1 MYYNGL
7 QCNLGLI
14 LRVRLVISWILTLRV
29 ELIQI
34 ALQAIHLEFSFF
46 LTLLLNLYFSTVT
59 LTLLH
64 DKTDWDCFYHY
75 NVSMWTFSSFLA
87 TKLAPRYVAHISVVQ
102 WCCYGNC
109 RVSAVKGQT
118 YSQCCTHGTWSLLK
132 FTEVYW
138 SLAWEEHFIA
148 SFL

>member
-7 QCNLGLI
+7 QCKFWLI
-14 LRVRLVISWILTLRV
+14 LRVRLVISWILTLPV
-29 ELIQI
+29 ELISNCT
-34 ALQAIHLEFSFF
+34 ASYTFRVLF
-46 LTLLLNLYFSTVT
+46 LSYVRYYYFSTMT

-102 WCCYGNC
+102 LCCYGNC

-132 FTEVYW
+132 FTW
-138 SLAWEEHFIA
+138 LLAWEEHSIVC
-148 SFL
+148 S